1 MIRKNKKFIDPRY
14 FMDEKTI
21 QEQLAPPGVSEVAEQ
36 PQLGDRKAE
45 MSGENWREMAM
56 DISETGII
64 EQYTGQ
70 VLDLDVLTTALY
82 NAFHGR

>member
-14 FMDEKTI
+14 FMDEKRIVNEKTI
-21 QEQLAPPGVSEVAEQ
+21 VSEVAEQ

-70 VLDLDVLTTALY
+70 VLDLDVLATALY

>member
-21 QEQLAPPGVSEVAEQ
+21 QEQSPPSGVLDQGAEK
-36 PQLGDRKAE
+36 LRRSTRELSGDD
-45 MSGENWREMAM
+45 WREMAM

-70 VLDLDVLTTALY
+70 VLEPKKILISPTVVPL
-82 NAFHGR
+82 

>member
-21 QEQLAPPGVSEVAEQ
+21 VNEKTIVSEQ

-45 MSGENWREMAM
+45 MSHADWREMAM
-56 DISETGII
+56 DLSETGII
-64 EQYTGQ
+64 EKYTGQ